1 MLLSYVF
8 QGFCVIWKSSFC
20 MRPLVRFF
28 VNDVREGLGGRD
40 RTKRANIFSSVR
52 THFFEVYS
60 LSKIMEVEN
69 FPKQKETKIG
79 DIQFPTSM
87 IMRGRAFPSSMF
99 FLNFLENTGT
109 PEKSIRMPSRR
120 RKRQSIAWR
129 IKRSSWVKLNRRAN
143 IKVIIQR
150 NSRRSRSIFSTFFS
164 LKQKLI
170 FKDTL
175 KNQSDSWLNPESLL
189 PKHHFWGPC

>member
-1 MLLSYVF
+1 MTPVGGLAKQSISIAWKASGRNQTKIGSWNSQPENVSLFSINFNHNYLENATF
-8 QGFCVIWKSSFC
+8 LCFPGFLCNLEKFFLYATTCS
-20 MRPLVRFF
+20 FF

-129 IKRSSWVKLNRRAN
+129 IKRSS
-143 IKVIIQR
+143 
-150 NSRRSRSIFSTFFS
+150 
-164 LKQKLI
+164 
-170 FKDTL
+170 
-175 KNQSDSWLNPESLL
+175 
-189 PKHHFWGPC
+189 